1 MSEVLISPGLFMQEN
16 DTTQITQGPITV
28 GAAIVG
34 PTPLGPVNIPTVVTS
49 YSQYK
54 SVFGA
59 TFISG
64 GLNLEYL
71 TSIAALNYFEQ
82 GGDSLLVT
90 RVASGSYTAASA
102 QVRSILSATSYSFE
116 LDTLTKGVVMN
127 NAGGTVTNGALP
139 SGSDQ
144 NIRWEIVSS
153 DTGSGTFS
161 LVIRRGDD
169 YNNNKN
175 ILETWS
181 NLSLDPNQNNYI
193 SYIIGD
199 QTENPVLEDGAY
211 YLQNSGSY
219 MNKSQFVRV
228 KAVNYPTPNYFN
240 SLGLPKNEFTASIPA
255 LGSGSLHGAF
265 AGATGDL
272 FGSFGIAPL
281 NMFEQIPS
289 STSGNI
295 QGLVPSNYNIAIS
308 LLANKDAYKF
318 NVLYLPG
325 LNLQNASGVIT
336 TALQQA
342 QDRGDNIVVLDTVGF
357 GQAISTVTSVAQSVD
372 NSYGATY
379 WPWLQIRSRET
390 GKMNFVPASTII
402 PAVYEYNDKIAAEWW
417 APAGFNRGGLS
428 TVLQPERKLSLSNRN
443 ALQSANV
450 NPIAS
455 FPGVGNVIYGQK
467 TLQKK
472 ASALDRVN
480 VRRLLIQLKEFI
492 GGVGDSLVFDPN
504 TQVLRN
510 RFIQQVT
517 PYLEYVQQ
525 RQGLYAFQVIMDE
538 TNNTPD
544 VIDRNQLVGTIYLQ
558 PTRAAEYIYLNFNI
572 TPTGTSFE

>member
-90 RVASGSYTAASA
+90 RVASGSYTPATAS
-102 QVRSILSATSYSFE
+102 VRSLLSATSYSFE
-116 LDTLTKGVVMN
+116 LETLSKGVVMN
-127 NAGGTVTNGALP
+127 NIGGTVTNGALP

-144 NIRWEIVSS
+144 NVRWEIVSS

-175 ILETWS
+175 VVETWS

-193 SYIIGD
+193 SYVIGD
-199 QTENPVLEDGAY
+199 QTETPILEDGAY
-211 YLQNSGSY
+211 YLQNTGSY
-219 MNKSQFVRV
+219 MNKSQYVRV

-240 SLGLPKNEFTASIPA
+240 SLGLPKNEYTSSIPA
-255 LGSGSLHGAF
+255 LGSGSVHGAF
-265 AGATGDL
+265 GGAVGNL
-272 FGSFGIAPL
+272 FGAYDVAPL

-295 QGLVPSNYNIAIS
+295 QGLHVDNYTIAIS

-342 QDRGDNIVVLDTVGF
+342 QDRGDNIVVLDTVGY
-357 GQAISTVTSVAQSVD
+357 GQTISTVASQAQSID

-417 APAGFNRGGLS
+417 APAGFNRGGLA
-428 TVLQPERKLSLSNRN
+428 TVLQPERKLSQANRN
-443 ALQSANV
+443 TLQSANV

-480 VRRLLIQLKEFI
+480 VRRLLIELKEFI
-492 GGVGDSLVFDPN
+492 GGVGDSLTFDPN

-510 RFIQQVT
+510 KFTKEVT